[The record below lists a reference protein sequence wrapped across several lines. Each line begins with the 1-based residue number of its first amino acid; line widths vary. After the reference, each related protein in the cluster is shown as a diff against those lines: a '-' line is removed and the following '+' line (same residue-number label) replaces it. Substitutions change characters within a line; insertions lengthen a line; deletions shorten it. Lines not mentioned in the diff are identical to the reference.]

1 MGNGQNPV
9 FGWEELTSVNIPV
22 EAFDDGHF
30 IGSGSQRI
38 FNKKISMRI
47 F

>member
-9 FGWEELTSVNIPV
+9 FGWEELTSVYV
-22 EAFDDGHF
+22 LVGAFDDGHF
-30 IGSGSQRI
+30 LGSGFQEI
-38 FNKKISMRI
+38 FNKKISRRI